1 MTRLVKGL
9 ASSRKG
15 ARQGFATVL
24 TEILSTLECPSPDRV
39 FRLIAENLEVTGS
52 CKAWVS

>member
-39 FRLIAENLEVTGS
+39 FRLIAQNLEVTGS